1 MQDRNWRLEAKLLN
15 FGLNPSSSN
24 QWTEMAATEALI
36 NAPEFTV
43 TELSSALR
51 RTVEDAYGHVR
62 VRGEITGFRGA
73 HASGH
78 CYFALK
84 DDGAKIEA
92 VVWKGTHYRM
102 RFKPQEGLE
111 VIATGKLTT
120 YPGSSKYQIVIESL
134 EPAGIGALM
143 ALMEERKKK
152 LAAEGLFDEA
162 RKQLLPWLP
171 EVIGVVTSP
180 TGAVI
185 RDILHR
191 LEDRF
196 PRHVLVWP
204 VRVQGEGSAEQ
215 VANAIRGFNALPEG
229 GRIPRPD
236 LLIVARGG
244 GSLEDLWSFNEEIV
258 VRAAADS
265 MIPLISAVG
274 HETDIT
280 LIDFAADKR
289 APTPTAAAEMAVPV
303 RSELMVE
310 VASLA
315 RRTMLCWQRG
325 QEMRRNELRAA
336 ARALP
341 GLSELLSIPR
351 QRLDGAV
358 YALPRG
364 LKANTH
370 AHFRRF
376 AGASARLTLR
386 VLRAQLSQAQHRLTA
401 SGERMRHSA
410 KNLLRNRNDRFS
422 GLAIRLKASKLSNAQ
437 AQRQVI
443 ARDRERILR
452 LAERA
457 RRALA
462 TSTQRLS
469 ARVAHSG
476 QLLGALSYRGVLARG
491 FALVRDEAGQPLH
504 AAAGIGPGTRMSVE
518 FSDGRVGVTAETSE
532 LTASPQPT
540 PRELKPAVPKRT
552 AKPIDQGSLF

>member
-1 MQDRNWRLEAKLLN
+1 MPPAEV
-15 FGLNPSSSN
+15 
-24 QWTEMAATEALI
+24 LI

-43 TELSSALR
+43 TELSSALK
-51 RTVEDAYGHVR
+51 RTVEDNFGHVR

-73 HASGH
+73 HSSGH

-84 DDGAKIEA
+84 DEGAKIEA
-92 VVWKGTHYRM
+92 VIWKFAHARM

-120 YPGSSKYQIVIESL
+120 YPGSSKYQIVIEAL

-162 RKQLLPWLP
+162 RKQILPWLP

-196 PRHVLVWP
+196 PRRVLVWP
-204 VRVQGEGSAEQ
+204 VKVQGDGSAEQ
-215 VANAIRGFNALPEG
+215 IAAAIRGFNALPEA

-265 MIPLISAVG
+265 LIPLISAVG

-303 RSELMVE
+303 RSELLVE
-310 VASLA
+310 VSALA
-315 RRTMLCWQRG
+315 RRTFVCWQRG
-325 QEMRRNELRAA
+325 QEARRNELRAA
-336 ARALP
+336 VRALP
-341 GLSELLSIPR
+341 GSSELLAIPR
-351 QRLDGAV
+351 QRLDASV
-358 YALPRG
+358 AALPRA

-376 AGASARLTLR
+376 AAAGARLTLR
-386 VLRAQLSQAQHRLTA
+386 VLRGQVAQADHRLTV
-401 SGERMRHSA
+401 SGERLSHSL
-410 KNLLRNRNDRFS
+410 KSLLRQRRDRYQ
-422 GLAIRLKASKLSNAQ
+422 GLAVRLKASKLSNAL
-437 AQRQVI
+437 AQRQII
-443 ARDRERILR
+443 ARDRERTLR

-457 RRALA
+457 RRAL
-462 TSTQRLS
+462 STTMQRLD

-491 FALVRDEAGQPLH
+491 FALVRDEQGHAVH
-504 AAAGIGPGTRMSVE
+504 AAASVGPGAPLSIE
-518 FSDGRVGVTAETSE
+518 FSDGRVAATADSDRPAATPTSP
-532 LTASPQPT
+532 SQPAARDAR
-540 PRELKPAVPKRT
+540 PPKRI
-552 AKPIDQGSLF
+552 AKPVDQGSLF

>member
-1 MQDRNWRLEAKLLN
+1 MPPAEV
-15 FGLNPSSSN
+15 
-24 QWTEMAATEALI
+24 LI

-43 TELSSALR
+43 TELSSALK
-51 RTVEDAYGHVR
+51 RTVEDNFGHVR

-73 HASGH
+73 HSSGH

-84 DDGAKIEA
+84 DEGAKIDA
-92 VVWKGTHYRM
+92 VIWKFAHARM

-120 YPGSSKYQIVIESL
+120 FPGSSKYQIVIEAL

-152 LAAEGLFDEA
+152 LAAEGLFDQA

-191 LEDRF
+191 LQDRF

-204 VRVQGEGSAEQ
+204 VKVQGDGSAEQ
-215 VANAIRGFNALPEG
+215 VAAAIRGFNALPAG
-229 GRIPRPD
+229 GRIARPD
-236 LLIVARGG
+236 VLIVARGG

-258 VRAAADS
+258 VRAAAES
-265 MIPLISAVG
+265 TIPLISAVG
-274 HETDIT
+274 HETDVT

-303 RSELMVE
+303 RSELLAE
-310 VASLA
+310 IESLA
-315 RRTMLCWQRG
+315 RRNALCWHRA
-325 QEMRRNELRAA
+325 QEGRRNELHSA

-341 GLSELLSIPR
+341 AANELLAIPR
-351 QRLDGAV
+351 QRLDTAAG
-358 YALPRG
+358 ALPRC

-376 AGASARLTLR
+376 AATSARLTMR
-386 VLRAQLSQAQHRLTA
+386 VLHGQVAQAQHRLLV
-401 SGERMRHSA
+401 SGERLTISA
-410 KNLLRNRNDRFS
+410 KSLLRQRKDRYG
-422 GLAIRLKASKLSNAQ
+422 GLEMRLKASMLANAD
-437 AQRQVI
+437 AQRQRI
-443 ARDRERILR
+443 ARQRERTDR

-457 RRALA
+457 QRALA
-462 TSTQRLS
+462 TTLHRLE

-476 QLLGALSYRGVLARG
+476 QLLAALSYRSVLARG
-491 FALVRDEAGQPLH
+491 FALVRDDAGHPLH
-504 AAAGIGPGTRMSVE
+504 AASSIGPGARLDLE
-518 FSDGRVGVTAETSE
+518 FADGRVAATAGTDRPPARFPSE
-532 LTASPQPT
+532 PQA
-540 PRELKPAVPKRT
+540 REIKAREVKPAPKRV
-552 AKPIDQGSLF
+552 AKPVDQGSLF

>member
-1 MQDRNWRLEAKLLN
+1 M
-15 FGLNPSSSN
+15 
-24 QWTEMAATEALI
+24 TAAQGLI
-36 NAPEFTV
+36 NAPEYSV
-43 TELSSALR
+43 SELSSALK

-62 VRGEITGFRGA
+62 VRGEISGFKGPVS
-73 HASGH
+73 SGH

-84 DDGAKIEA
+84 DENAKIDA
-92 VVWKGTHYRM
+92 VIWKSTHYRM

-111 VIATGKLTT
+111 VIATGRLTT
-120 YPGSSKYQIVIESL
+120 FPGKSTYQIVVESL

-143 ALMEERKKK
+143 ALLEERKRK
-152 LAAEGLFDEA
+152 LAAEGLFGEA

-171 EVIGVVTSP
+171 EVVGVVTSP

-204 VRVQGEGSAEQ
+204 VKVQGEGSAEQ
-215 VANAIRGFNALPEG
+215 IAAAIRGFNALPVD

-236 LLIVARGG
+236 VLIVARGG

-265 MIPLISAVG
+265 LIPLISAVG

-303 RSELMVE
+303 RSELFAE
-310 VASLA
+310 VGSLG
-315 RRTMLCWQRG
+315 RRVLVCWQRG
-325 QEMRRNELRAA
+325 QEGRRNEFRAA

-341 GLSELLSIPR
+341 AASDVLAIPR
-351 QRLDGAV
+351 QRLDGAGS
-358 YALPRG
+358 ALPRG
-364 LKANTH
+364 LRANTH

-376 AGASARLTLR
+376 SGASARLTLR
-386 VLRAQLSQAQHRLTA
+386 VLHAQVAQARQHLTV
-401 SGERMRHSA
+401 SGERLRLSA
-410 KNLLRNRNDRFS
+410 RSLLRQRRDRFAS
-422 GLAIRLKASKLSNAQ
+422 LEARLKASKLANAQ
-437 AQRQVI
+437 AQRQRI
-443 ARDRERILR
+443 ARERERTER

-457 RRALA
+457 QRAL
-462 TSTQRLS
+462 STVMRRLE

-476 QLLGALSYRGVLARG
+476 QLLAALSYRSVLARG
-491 FALVRDEAGQPLH
+491 FALVRDEGGHPVH
-504 AAAGIGPGTRMSVE
+504 AAAGVEPGARMSIE
-518 FSDGRVGVTAETSE
+518 FSDGRVGATADGDRRVETAAP
-532 LTASPQPT
+532 ASPPKEAA
-540 PRELKPAVPKRT
+540 RETKSAPKR
-552 AKPIDQGSLF
+552 ASKPVDQGSLF